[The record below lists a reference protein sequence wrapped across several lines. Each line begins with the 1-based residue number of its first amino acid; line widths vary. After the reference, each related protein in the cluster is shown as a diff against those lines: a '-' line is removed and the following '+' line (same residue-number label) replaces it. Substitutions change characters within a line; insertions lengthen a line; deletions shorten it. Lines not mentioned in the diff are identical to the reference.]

1 MDTQKKII
9 TITEIARLAGVS
21 IGTVD
26 RVIHGRAGVSAKTR
40 ETIQALIKEHG
51 YEPNAYAR
59 NLKLNR
65 NYNIGVLLPRF
76 DTEFQYWEMVYQ
88 GVAQAAKEL
97 GVLSVS
103 VVTKQF
109 DRLIKGDMAAKAEE
123 LYEMGIDGLLL
134 APLPANEAE
143 NLLLEHQDV
152 PYAFIDSPLPGMN
165 PIATI
170 AQDSHQSGY
179 LAGRLVSALCK
190 GEPGTVASVQL
201 YPDAVNGKQRAA
213 GFKRYF
219 DDHPDMTLQEIMLGS
234 LQDTDAMLDELFKQ
248 HSDLRGVFTVNN
260 IINCFGNS
268 LVKSGRKRGVVTIG
282 YDLVKENREGL
293 LAGSI
298 DCLLSQR
305 PAYQG
310 HTAIYQ
316 IYRKVVLG
324 QEPEQSIAIPIDIYF
339 KENLTDSVD

>member
-1 MDTQKKII
+1 MDNQKKII

-26 RVIHGRAGVSAKTR
+26 RVLHGRTGVSSKTR
-40 ETIQALIKEHG
+40 ETIQALIQEHG

-65 NYNIGVLLPRF
+65 TYRIGVLLPRF
-76 DTEFQYWEMVYQ
+76 DTEFHYWEMVYQ
-88 GVAQAAKEL
+88 GIARAAKEL
-97 GVLSVS
+97 SALSVS
-103 VVTKQF
+103 ITTKQF
-109 DRLIKGDMAAKAEE
+109 DRLVKGDMAAKAEE
-123 LYEMGIDGLLL
+123 LYEMQIDGLLL

-143 NLLLEHQDV
+143 SLLMDHQDI
-152 PYAFIDSPLPGMN
+152 PYAFIDSPLPNMV

-170 AQDSHQSGY
+170 AQNSHQSGY
-179 LAGRLVSALCK
+179 LAGRLVSALCQGKK
-190 GEPGTVASVQL
+190 GTIASVQL
-201 YPDAVNGKQRAA
+201 HPDAVNGTERAE

-219 DDHPDMTLQEIMLGS
+219 DEHPGQSLQEIMLGS
-234 LQDTDAMLDELFKQ
+234 LDDIEPMLNALFER
-248 HSDLRGVFTVNN
+248 HADLIGIFTVNN
-260 IINCFGNS
+260 IINGFGAS
-268 LVKSGRKRGVVTIG
+268 LKKRGRKQQVVTIG

-293 LAGSI
+293 LNGEI

-316 IYRKVVLG
+316 LYRKVVLG
-324 QEPEQSIAIPIDIYF
+324 QEPEQSIVIPIDIYF
-339 KENLTDSVD
+339 KENLTESVD

>member
-40 ETIQALIKEHG
+40 ETIQALIAEYG

-97 GVLSVS
+97 GALSIS
-103 VVTKQF
+103 ITTKQF
-109 DRLIKGDMAAKAEE
+109 DRLVKGDMAKKAKE
-123 LYEMGIDGLLL
+123 LYAMGIDGLLL
-134 APLPANEAE
+134 APLPSNEAE
-143 NLLLEHQDV
+143 SLLLGHQDI
-152 PYAFIDSPLPGMN
+152 PYAFVDSPLPDMN

-179 LAGRLVSALCK
+179 LAGRLISALCQGK
-190 GEPGTVASVQL
+190 PGTIASVQL
-201 YPDAVNGKQRAA
+201 YPDAVNSTQRAA

-219 DDHPDMTLQEIMLGS
+219 EDHTGMTLQEIMLDS
-234 LQDTDAMLDELFKQ
+234 LDEVDTVLENLLER
-248 HSDLRGVFTVNN
+248 HADLRGVFTVNN
-260 IINCFGNS
+260 IINCFGTS
-268 LVKSGRKRGVVTIG
+268 LMKSGHKRQIVTIG
-282 YDLVKENREGL
+282 YDLVKENRKGL
-293 LAGSI
+293 LDGSI

-310 HTAIYQ
+310 YTAIYQ
-316 IYRKVVLG
+316 LYRKVVLG

-339 KENLTDSVD
+339 KENLMEAAD